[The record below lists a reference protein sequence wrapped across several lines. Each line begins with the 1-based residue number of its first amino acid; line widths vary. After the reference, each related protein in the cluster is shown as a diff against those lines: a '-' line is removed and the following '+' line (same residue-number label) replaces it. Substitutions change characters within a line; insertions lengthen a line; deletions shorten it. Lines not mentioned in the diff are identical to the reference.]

1 MKIYIAGSINKNPDY
16 KKQFSNAEQRLTAYG
31 HTVIN
36 PVKNPGFSYK
46 EYIDMG
52 LCELMRCDAICLLD
66 GWEKS
71 DGANLEY
78 IYALTTGMTILR
90 EREEGRYEFHHR

>member
-1 MKIYIAGSINKNPDY
+1 MKIYIAGSITNNPEY
-16 KKQFSNAEQRLTAYG
+16 KEQFVDAEKKLILEG

-36 PVKNPGFSYK
+36 PVKNAGFEYK

-52 LCELMRCDAICLLD
+52 LCELMRCDAIYLLP

-71 DGANLEY
+71 NGARLEY
-78 IYALTTGMTILR
+78 NYSNTVGLIIM
-90 EREEGRYEFHHR
+90 EDKQ

>member
-1 MKIYIAGSINKNPDY
+1 MKIYIAGAITDNPNY
-16 KKQFSNAEQRLTAYG
+16 EQQFKAAEKSLSSAGY
-31 HTVIN
+31 TVIN
-36 PVKNPGFSYK
+36 PVKPLGFSYK

-52 LCELMRCDAICLLD
+52 LNELMRCDAIYLLK

-78 IYALTTGMTILR
+78 VYAITTGMVVLK
-90 EREEGRYEFHHR
+90 E

>member
-1 MKIYIAGSINKNPDY
+1 MKIYIAGSINKNPNY
-16 KKQFSNAEQRLTAYG
+16 MSQFSNAEKHLTKYG

-52 LCELMRCDAICLLD
+52 LCELMRCDAIFLLN

-78 IYALTTGMTILR
+78 VYALTTGMTVLR
-90 EREEGRYEFHHR
+90 EEKFPL

>member
-1 MKIYIAGSINKNPDY
+1 MKIYIAGAITNNPTY
-16 KKQFSNAEQRLTAYG
+16 KQQFAEAEARLLKEG
-31 HTVIN
+31 HAVIN
-36 PVKNPGFSYK
+36 PVKNIGFEYK

-52 LCELMRCDAICLLD
+52 LCELMRCDAIYLLK

-78 IYALTTGMTILR
+78 TYAITTNMKILK
-90 EREEGRYEFHHR
+90 E

>member
-1 MKIYIAGSINKNPDY
+1 MKIYIAGSIDKNPNY
-16 KKQFSNAEQRLTAYG
+16 KNQFSDAEQRLMKYG

-52 LCELMRCDAICLLD
+52 LCELMRCDAIFLLN

-71 DGANLEY
+71 NGANLEY
-78 IYALTTGMTILR
+78 VYALTTGMTIF
-90 EREEGRYEFHHR
+90 REEKFPL